1 MNCPDAKTWNLL
13 SMNLLDEERAESLRQ
28 HCREC
33 ERCESTWQEASR
45 QHSELLSEFEAFGCD
60 HDQRRDQLMA
70 MLPEPVPVSEKG
82 SDILLGSRWLGGIAV
97 NLRRNKARWAVA
109 TLLPAVCILFASLLM
124 TGEKVAFASMQQK
137 MRLAKTMV
145 CDVVVS
151 KTVEEGQLPVG
162 VMREPLRGTISM
174 YFDGETR
181 AELIEYEQANGKSR
195 FLSFGEKSYV
205 WDGDKLRVITS
216 ADARNPGA
224 TEYWFMQ
231 LLEAREAPDRELGK
245 QMIDGRRAE
254 GFEILGWKMGVGPRP
269 TEGDTAPLDSD
280 QRIRVWVDVEQNLPI
295 RVEINRKAVLRGAT
309 MMVHSRFDN
318 IKWNVPLDAADF
330 EPPSEEEIAKAETT
344 QIPAIDEAAFI
355 DAMRTW
361 LEWGEEARRLGIT
374 MEKKLKK
381 EAEERGKEVSAEDVD
396 QMVEQVLGMMGDGT
410 LDDVY
415 PERLDM
421 LWLAERFG
429 VRAGAAV
436 AAKNLEQEPF
446 PDDDLDK
453 EEREKLVRARAT
465 EAAKVAGQMT
475 SEVMLKASIVAAFY
489 QKLAN
494 EQRDPEY
501 FGATV
506 KPGDKEGVLLRWKL
520 DDGRFRV
527 IYGDLRAETVD

>member
-45 QHSELLSEFEAFGCD
+45 QHSELLSGIEAFECD
-60 HDQRRDQLMA
+60 HDQRREQLMA

-97 NLRRNKARWAVA
+97 SLRRNKARWAVA
-109 TLLPAVCILFASLLM
+109 TLLPAVCILLASLLM
-124 TGEKVAFASMQQK
+124 TGEKVAFANMQQQ

-181 AELIEYEQANGKSR
+181 AELSEYEQANGKSR
-195 FLSFGEKSYV
+195 SLSLGDRTYV
-205 WDGDKLRVITS
+205 WAEDKLSVFTS
-216 ADARNPGA
+216 AEASQPGA
-224 TEYWFMQ
+224 TEYWFMR
-231 LLEAREAPDRELGK
+231 LVEVRDSPDRNLGE
-245 QMIDGRRAE
+245 QMIDGRRAD
-254 GFEILGWKMGVGPRP
+254 GFEIAGWKMGVGGRP
-269 TEGDTAPLDSD
+269 TKENPTPMDSD
-280 QRIRVWVDVEQNLPI
+280 RKLRVWVDVEQNLPI
-295 RVEINRKAVLRGAT
+295 RVEISQKAVLMGAT
-309 MMVHSRFDN
+309 MTVHSRFDN
-318 IKWNVPLDAADF
+318 IKWNVPLDAAEF

-355 DAMRTW
+355 DAMGTW
-361 LEWGEEARRLGIT
+361 LEWGEEARRLSIT

-381 EAEERGKEVSAEDVD
+381 EAEERGKEVSAADVD

-446 PDDDLDK
+446 PDDDVDK

-465 EAAKVAGQMT
+465 EAAKAAGQMT
-475 SEVMLKASIVAAFY
+475 SEVILKASIVAAFY

-506 KPGDKEGVLLRWKL
+506 KPGDKEAELLRWKL
-520 DDGRFRV
+520 DDGRYRV